1 VSTQL
6 FTEHLGQRIAIA
18 GLVIYAAFAPHS
30 VAASV
35 IGVSLAGIGW
45 MIRSAATRSL
55 GLSRTKFDLLIVLL
69 LLWTVAS
76 SVLSEEPDISLA
88 KLTSLWTVFL
98 FYIARAVVT
107 KRTAMWLVAVLI
119 LSGCVGTAYSAFDLA
134 RGRGVVVESVAS
146 GSPFRQIQL
155 TPGDTIWRVGGQR
168 VYSVGELDDVL
179 RRSPVNTPLTVS
191 MISQGEHVERPGFV
205 ITTAQQ
211 QAISPS
217 GLSGSRSNHRFRAS
231 GWTRHYETFVEVLQ
245 IIAQLALGLA
255 LAHLRNHGPNRYFR
269 IAIIA
274 AAVLTMGLVFT
285 AMRTV
290 IVAFA
295 IGACVIAWRSLR
307 GAYKVVFTFAVVFVL
322 AFGAVVV
329 SQTRARDALSLN
341 DPSSSLRV
349 HVARVGLSRIPLHPV
364 FGHGMD
370 AMKRHWNE
378 WGFPGQHMLHLH
390 STPLQLA
397 FDRGLPVLVL
407 WLWLMIA
414 LVRRI
419 AADEKRASDLSD
431 TNTYGLLLG
440 GLGALVGFLA
450 SSMVNYNYG
459 DSEAVMLFWWLM
471 GVCVACGRLVRS
483 GP

>member
-1 VSTQL
+1 MSTQL

-146 GSPFRQIQL
+146 GSPFRQIHL

-349 HVARVGLSRIPLHPV
+349 HVALVGLSRIPLHPV